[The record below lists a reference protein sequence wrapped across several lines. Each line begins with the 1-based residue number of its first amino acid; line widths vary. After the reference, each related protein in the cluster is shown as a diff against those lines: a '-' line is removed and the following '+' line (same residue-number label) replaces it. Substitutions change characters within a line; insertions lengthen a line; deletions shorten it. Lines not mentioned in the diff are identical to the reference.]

1 VSKPKARKVRG
12 EAIDRSRKR
21 LNKKNAAR
29 AADGVQR
36 RREGGARRQRGGK
49 EDQTAILNDFAT
61 CSLIGSTASAIA
73 F

>member
-1 VSKPKARKVRG
+1 MSKPKARKVCG
-12 EAIDRSRKR
+12 EAIDRSRNR
-21 LNKKNAAR
+21 LNKRTPPA

-36 RREGGARRQRGGK
+36 RREGGARRQRGEKG
-49 EDQTAILNDFAT
+49 DQTAILNDFAT